1 MARSI
6 AGVSPL
12 ALAVACTGVFLAYL
26 DVTIVNV
33 ALPTIADDL
42 GADVRDTS
50 WVVTAYAIA
59 YTALLV
65 TGGRFADARGARG
78 VFGFGLLAF
87 AVTSALCALAPGLWS
102 LVAMRT
108 AQGAAGA
115 VLVTVSL
122 AALLH
127 GVPVLRRGA
136 VIGAWGAAGAAAAGI
151 GPPLGGLLSEVDW
164 RLIFW
169 INVPLAIG
177 AALATRLVPPVP
189 AEHRAGFDVP
199 GVILV
204 GVLVGSLAL
213 AITEGPVQGWTSPV
227 ILGLFALAAAT
238 AVLLVI
244 VEGRARAP
252 VLDPRV
258 FAQHGFAVTN
268 VAAAA
273 FFFAF
278 LANAL
283 LAVLVLQGAWG
294 FSPLEAGLAAMPG
307 PVIATAFAPLAG
319 RLVDRHGPRRIGTI
333 GLAVFGAALL
343 ALALLVTPEPAYLTR
358 FLPCA
363 IVVSLG
369 VSLAFP
375 AITQAA
381 TSELAPGNLATGT
394 GVLATTRQTGGVIG
408 IAAVVS
414 LLGDFPE
421 GIGPYR
427 EAYVLLAAGAFLGAV
442 IMLAL
447 RRAEGP

>member
-1 MARSI
+1 M
-6 AGVSPL
+6 
-12 ALAVACTGVFLAYL
+12 
-26 DVTIVNV
+26 
-33 ALPTIADDL
+33 
-42 GADVRDTS
+42 
-50 WVVTAYAIA
+50 
-59 YTALLV
+59 
-65 TGGRFADARGARG
+65 
-78 VFGFGLLAF
+78 
-87 AVTSALCALAPGLWS
+87 
-102 LVAMRT
+102 
-108 AQGAAGA
+108 
-115 VLVTVSL
+115 TVSL

-127 GVPVLRRGA
+127 GVAPSRRGA
-136 VIGAWGAAGAAAAGI
+136 VLGAWGAAGAAAAGI

-227 ILGLFALAAAT
+227 DHRRCSPSPPRRPCCC
-238 AVLLVI
+238 VV
-244 VEGRARAP
+244 VERRARAP
-252 VLDPRV
+252 VLDTRV
-258 FAQHGFAVTN
+258 FAQRGFAVAN
-268 VAAAA
+268 VAASA

-307 PVIATAFAPLAG
+307 PLLATAFAPLAG
-319 RLVDRHGPRRIGTI
+319 RLVDRHGPRRTGTI
-333 GLAVFGAALL
+333 GLAVFGLALV
-343 ALALLVTPEPAYLTR
+343 ALALLVTEEPAYLER

-363 IVVSLG
+363 LVVSLG

-394 GVLATTRQTGGVIG
+394 GVLATTRQTGGVHRHRRG
-408 IAAVVS
+408 
-414 LLGDFPE
+414 
-421 GIGPYR
+421 R
-427 EAYVLLAAGAFLGAV
+427 LAA
-442 IMLAL
+442 
-447 RRAEGP
+447 RRLPGGHRPVPRGVRRCWPPAPWSARSSWPACVAPRARSG